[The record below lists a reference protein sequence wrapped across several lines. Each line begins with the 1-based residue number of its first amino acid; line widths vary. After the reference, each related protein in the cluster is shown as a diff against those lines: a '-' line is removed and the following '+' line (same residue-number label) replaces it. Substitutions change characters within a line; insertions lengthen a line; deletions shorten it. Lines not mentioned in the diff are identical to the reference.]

1 MEKLVATAIKSTLR
15 TSTEIGGRQLAEQL
29 VNGVN
34 EAMTVI
40 NDGKIDG
47 LTVTPEQLDLM
58 KRVLMTSLSNQCFMV
73 VGTQAH
79 RNGLAIKTATEFT
92 PLGWDQSS
100 PHCYNPIQKFIHDL
114 D

>member
-34 EAMTVI
+34 EAMTI
-40 NDGKIDG
+40 ISDGKIDG

-58 KRVLMTSLSNQCFMV
+58 KRVFMTSLSNQCFMV
-73 VGTQAH
+73 VGSQSH
-79 RNGLAIKTATEFT
+79 RNSLAINNTTGFT
-92 PLGWDQSS
+92 PLGWDQSF
-100 PHCYNPIQKFIHDL
+100 PHCYNPIQKFIQEL
-114 D
+114 S